1 MNKLTAERIIQLLE
15 APTEDRR
22 PLGRMIRKE
31 AYVKELVIAL
41 EMSLETSEISDTT
54 KHIICYYLGERQ
66 SKRAVPV
73 LIKALQNPS
82 ADVRDSAADALAK
95 IGDPKAG
102 AALYEQFILEESIG
116 AQHMLAAALGAV
128 GYEPAIPVL
137 IQALKHPNEVL
148 RGCAAWSLGALDAK
162 EALEPLQEALAL
174 EMDTDSYARRQ
185 MRDALRKIDVP

>member
-22 PLGRMIRKE
+22 PMDRVLRKE
-31 AYVKELVIAL
+31 AHVKELVTAL
-41 EMSLETSEISDTT
+41 EMSLEKSEVSDLT
-54 KHIICYYLGERQ
+54 KRIICYYLGERH
-66 SKRAVPV
+66 SKRAVPA
-73 LIKALQNPS
+73 LISALQNPS
-82 ADVRDSAADALAK
+82 ATVRSSAADALAK

-102 AALYEQFILEESIG
+102 AALYEQFISEESIG

-174 EMDTDSYARRQ
+174 EMDTDSYAEEQ
-185 MRDALRKIDVP
+185 MRDALRKITAP